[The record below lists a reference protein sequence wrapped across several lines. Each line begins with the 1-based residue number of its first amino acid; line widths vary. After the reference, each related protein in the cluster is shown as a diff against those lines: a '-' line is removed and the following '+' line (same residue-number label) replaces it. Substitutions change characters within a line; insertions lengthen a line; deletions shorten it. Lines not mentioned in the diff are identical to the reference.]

1 MLQTGKIMKLRVVA
15 AHAAFA
21 LSLTLLLGGIAPPAK
36 ADTAAANACA
46 ANLSTDAR
54 TIFDKT
60 LPQFAPGGDLRE
72 LLTTNTRSLAI
83 AGTISRS
90 SARESATA
98 AAACLERVG
107 S

>member
-1 MLQTGKIMKLRVVA
+1 MMLRAVA
-15 AHAAFA
+15 AHAGFA
-21 LSLTLLLGGIAPPAK
+21 LSLTLLLGSIAPAAK

-46 ANLSTDAR
+46 ANLSADAK

-60 LPQFAPGGDLRE
+60 LPQFAPGSDLRA

-90 SARESATA
+90 SARESAIA